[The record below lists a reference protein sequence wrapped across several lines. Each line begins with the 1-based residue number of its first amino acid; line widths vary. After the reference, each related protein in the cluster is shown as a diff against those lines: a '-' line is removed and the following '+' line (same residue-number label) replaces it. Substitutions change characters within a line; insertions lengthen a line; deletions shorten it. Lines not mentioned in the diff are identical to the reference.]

1 VFWQKKDYEKH
12 KGESYFDFRELEHV
26 YELFNMFFE
35 MSLNEEE
42 EEKLFD
48 VNRGGLMR
56 ALQFYIKMADLTDV

>member
-1 VFWQKKDYEKH
+1 
-12 KGESYFDFRELEHV
+12 
-26 YELFNMFFE
+26 MFFE